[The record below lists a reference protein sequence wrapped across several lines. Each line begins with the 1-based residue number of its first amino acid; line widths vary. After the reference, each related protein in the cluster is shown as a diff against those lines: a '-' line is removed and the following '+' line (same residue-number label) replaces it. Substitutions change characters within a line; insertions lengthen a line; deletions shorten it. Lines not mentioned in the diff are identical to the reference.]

1 VLTQLA
7 DPYYALHASA
17 RNKGLC
23 PHSDNHQLRWWMC
36 SFVGLLQNRCLKNRS
51 KEKVSENRRCG
62 GSHSLFSYT
71 NFSFGPENRILQ
83 QALYRFGV
91 SNTRGKV
98 NLRLPGRQQ
107 LLPIVGTAVAAV
119 KACADLLCPA
129 PEPLGQGNTI
139 IHAVFR
145 AVCEAGNRGELDFR
159 M

>member
-1 VLTQLA
+1 MLLKKKCKRPERIWIVT
-7 DPYYALHASA
+7 PYHAGA
-17 RNKGLC
+17 NVKMFA
-23 PHSDNHQLRWWMC
+23 PTF
-36 SFVGLLQNRCLKNRS
+36 FVGLLQNRCLKNRS

-71 NFSFGPENRILQ
+71 NVSFGPENRILQ

-107 LLPIVGTAVAAV
+107 LLPVVGTAVAAV

-129 PEPLGQGNTI
+129 PEPLGQGNTV